1 MMKNQSQARR
11 ILVVDDNR
19 DAADML
25 ADLLTMFGHVA
36 VPVYE
41 GAEALLQAKLF
52 VPNVIFLDIGM
63 PGVDGFDV
71 VRELKKSDLFTSVKV
86 IALTAW
92 GDNET
97 RYKAR
102 LAGFDMHLVKPASIE
117 EILNSITDTA
127 NASLLYP
134 PTS

>member
-1 MMKNQSQARR
+1 M
-11 ILVVDDNR
+11 
-19 DAADML
+19 
-25 ADLLTMFGHVA
+25 
-36 VPVYE
+36 
-41 GAEALLQAKLF
+41 
-52 VPNVIFLDIGM
+52 PNDSFLDIGM
-63 PGVDGFDV
+63 PGVDGYDV
-71 VRELKKSDLFTSVKV
+71 VRKLKKSDFFTSAKV

-127 NASLLYP
+127 TGSWLFP
-134 PTS
+134 PTI